1 MRVLQQRNA
10 SEDSDNVITDVERVR
25 AAILDTDHGGREHIR
40 SLLANQHDFHVVVEG
55 SGSAEALASIADEK
69 PDIVFLDVQSLTGG
83 AFEFLESM
91 SRDGGESPDGD
102 GSWRPA
108 FVIVT
113 AAEESAVKAFDVRA
127 LDFLLKP
134 VNRTRF
140 EITLTRVRHHVQQ
153 SRRNV
158 GSVAFDGRAQSNS
171 GRHVSHV
178 LARSGERLLFVRLAD
193 VDWIEAAGNYVRVHA
208 RGDSLLVRASMAKAE
223 RRLDS
228 SAFVRIHRSAIVN
241 IDRIKDLIPWAHG
254 EYIVTLQDGTRLQ
267 ASRLY
272 SRRLTE
278 VIESCVL

>member
-1 MRVLQQRNA
+1 MQVLQQRNA
-10 SEDSDNVITDVERVR
+10 SEDSDNVIADVERVR
-25 AAILDTDHGGREHIR
+25 AAILDTDHGDREHIR

-91 SRDGGESPDGD
+91 SRDCGESPDGD
-102 GSWRPA
+102 RSWRPA

-140 EITLTRVRHHVQQ
+140 ERTLTRVRHHVQQ
-153 SRRNV
+153 SRRSV
-158 GSVAFDGRAQSNS
+158 GSVAFDGGAQRNS
-171 GRHVSHV
+171 GLVSHV
-178 LARSGERLLFVRLAD
+178 LGRSGDRLLFVRLAD
-193 VDWIEAAGNYVRVHA
+193 VDWIEAAGNYLRVHA

-228 SAFVRIHRSAIVN
+228 SAFLRIHRSAIVN
-241 IDRIKDLIPWAHG
+241 IDRIKDLKPWAHG

-272 SRRLTE
+272 SRRLTD